1 MALTFG
7 QDLDAMIEARNARE
21 WEEQNAEPEMDVCG
35 VASELGYAWDELEK
49 GYSRLAEACGK
60 AEGFPAEYK
69 IQSLIDRLEDLQ
81 DEIRELKREVSA

>member
-1 MALTFG
+1 MMTFG

-21 WEEQNAEPEMDVCG
+21 LEEQNEEPEMDAGG

-49 GYSRLAEACGK
+49 GYSRLAEACGR

-69 IQSLIDRLEDLQ
+69 IQSLIDRLENLQ
-81 DEIRELKREVSA
+81 NEIRDLKREVQSA